1 MESERKEIG
10 IHEYGVLA
18 AAEIPFEEEIQR
30 ICAGNADAL
39 CLSAGKA
46 VFQNGA
52 VQPLRKRGQQAAQSR
67 LLRGGENF
75 VFGPCPKR
83 G

>member
-1 MESERKEIG
+1 MLTESERKEIG
-10 IHEYGVLA
+10 IHECGVLA
-18 AAEIPFEEEIQR
+18 AAEIPFEEEIQK

-52 VQPLRKRGQQAAQSR
+52 VQPLRKRGQQAAQSG
-67 LLRGGENF
+67 LLRGGED
-75 VFGPCPKR
+75 FGER
-83 G
+83 